1 MRAAVFALLLAAAGA
16 ASSAELRSVEL
27 QYEEGV
33 YTLQSEVWFDAAI
46 EPTYAVFSD
55 WDLSTEFSSAIDE
68 ARDLPADES
77 GREGYYILNKGCV
90 LFFCK
95 SIERRGY
102 VERENPDV
110 LRAEADPERSD
121 FDVCDETWE
130 FTEHEGGTVVA
141 YSLTMKPSF
150 WVPPAIGPYF
160 IKRTLEKKAGQA
172 LDRVEALARE
182 YDAEEALSD

>member
-27 QYEEGV
+27 QYDDGY
-33 YTLQSEVWFDAAI
+33 YTLHSEVWFDAAI
-46 EPTYAVFSD
+46 GPTYTVFSD
-55 WDLSTEFSSAIDE
+55 WDLSTEFSSAIVE
-68 ARDLPADES
+68 ARDLPADET

-102 VERENPDV
+102 VERESPDV
-110 LRAEADPERSD
+110 LRAFADPEHSD
-121 FDVCDETWE
+121 FEVCDERWE
-130 FTEHEGGTVVA
+130 FAEDEGGTVVA
-141 YSLTMKPSF
+141 YSLTMKPGF
-150 WVPPAIGPYF
+150 WVPPAIGPYM

-182 YDAEEALSD
+182 YAAEGAFGD